1 MKSFQKTV
9 AILLAA
15 ILLLGTTACS
25 DLKEVLKKPTILELE
40 PNNSSQQGETNPTD
54 PSGNSSD
61 ATQQVTDPT
70 DNTQPSSNIGGVT
83 LEVLPGKS
91 GLLSGK
97 LLYTITNA
105 YVVTNQN
112 DIPTDGGYI
121 GTPSIWQMNNG
132 REQGFIYPEFI
143 KDDGR
148 FIDDCYLVLVEVSI
162 KSDNAVGD
170 TDPRT
175 GDFDDPYLFRSNRLT
190 LVDMTDTDPNGFY
203 YVTEAGYFSGLWEQN
218 ADNDPSVIRLEPG
231 EEKTYTY
238 GFFIGGYKSDGSKTD
253 LSQLCVCNTYGNP
266 DSILVKLGLGD

>member
-1 MKSFQKTV
+1 MIYKSILSIV
-9 AILLAA
+9 IIICILLCF
-15 ILLLGTTACS
+15 TACS
-25 DLKEVLKKPTILELE
+25 DSQNLLKKPTILELE
-40 PNNSSQQGETNPTD
+40 PTNSSQQGETNATD
-54 PSGNSSD
+54 PSSNSSD
-61 ATQQVTDPT
+61 ATQPVTDPT
-70 DNTQPSSNIGGVT
+70 DSTQASSNIDGVT

-112 DIPTDGGYI
+112 DIPTSGGYI
-121 GTPSIWQMNNG
+121 GTPSIWQMSNG
-132 REQGFIYPEFI
+132 QEQGFIYPDFI
-143 KDDGR
+143 KDDGN

-190 LVDMTDTDPNGFY
+190 LVDMTDTDPHGFY